1 MVKRIFFSGLSLPIL
16 AALLACGEAPTE
28 IILTIDADPGVEA
41 MIDHL
46 ELIAD
51 DGRSE
56 PRVASTDI
64 EAGAFPKTIGLFE
77 EAEAAGPI
85 LIEVIGRLDG
95 KRRIE
100 ARVRIPFEEGA
111 SIRHTIHLFEECVGV
126 FSCTEE
132 TSCGRGGACAPIDAR

>member
-1 MVKRIFFSGLSLPIL
+1 MVKRIFFSGLSLPII

-77 EAEAAGPI
+77 
-85 LIEVIGRLDG
+85 
-95 KRRIE
+95 
-100 ARVRIPFEEGA
+100 
-111 SIRHTIHLFEECVGV
+111 
-126 FSCTEE
+126 
-132 TSCGRGGACAPIDAR
+132 